1 MGNTIK
7 KLSIIAFVSVSLTT
21 GVTYGQFG
29 WTTSRGDA
37 QRAGWVRTDGYISV
51 ENLQQQRFGLEW
63 KRKLDN
69 APRQMNSLTPGV
81 SAGDSG
87 WNVTPVNIGG
97 SSNNVYGIEIDTGG
111 VAWSRRF
118 DAPIVAGT
126 PACPGGMTA
135 SVTRPTALNQIV
147 TGSAGP
153 FRGRGRRGPLS
164 PIGGVGQPG
173 EGVPMEL
180 MQRLGGGGAIVAAGA
195 SGGRSGAAAPAP
207 VIPQYMYSPNLYVV
221 ASDGIMRTLGLF
233 LGKDVQK
240 PAPFLPAN
248 ANVTDLIAVNETLY
262 AATINGC
269 GGAPNGIWA
278 IDLASDTRSVT
289 SWKNA
294 ASPVGAPALDSN
306 GTVYVAIGEGPV
318 TGEGYSNAIVA
329 LDPKTL
335 QVKDSFTATNA
346 AFASTPTILVYK
358 GHEILAAATKDGRVF
373 LLDTASLGGAD
384 HKTPLFVSAATTTMQ
399 GYSPSALATWEDS
412 AQNRWL
418 LAPVGAAK
426 SSVAALKV
434 TGDAARPALQP
445 GWVSRDLVSPA
456 APIVVNG
463 VAFVLSTGE
472 YIPATGTATLADKIS
487 KSVPAVL
494 YALDASTGKELWN
507 SGKAITSF
515 VHSAGLWSSDGQVYV
530 ATYDSTVYA
539 FGFAMD
545 RHL

>member
-7 KLSIIAFVSVSLTT
+7 RLSIIMFVSGSLMT
-21 GVTYGQFG
+21 GVTYGEFG

-81 SAGDSG
+81 STGDSG
-87 WNVTPVNIGG
+87 WNAKPINIGG

-111 VAWSRRF
+111 VAWSRHF

-153 FRGRGRRGPLS
+153 FRGRGGRGPA
-164 PIGGVGQPG
+164 IGGVGQPG

-180 MQRLGGGGAIVAAGA
+180 MRNPRPGGMTAAGA
-195 SGGRSGAAAPAP
+195 STVPPPPAP
-207 VIPQYMYSPNLYVV
+207 PRPAPPPQYMSAPNLYVV
-221 ASDGIMRTLGLF
+221 TSDGIMRTIGLF
-233 LGKDVQK
+233 LGKEVQK
-240 PAPFLPAN
+240 PVPFLPAN
-248 ANVTDLIAVNETLY
+248 ANVADLIAVNETLY
-262 AATINGC
+262 ATTINGC

-278 IDLASDTRSVT
+278 IDLADDNRSVT

-306 GTVYVAIGEGPV
+306 GTVYVAIGDGTVPGV
-318 TGEGYSNAIVA
+318 GYSNAIIA

-346 AFASTPTILVYK
+346 AFAVTPTIFAYK

-384 HKTPLFVSAATTTMQ
+384 HKTPLFVSAATTTMK
-399 GYSPSALATWEDS
+399 GHSPSALATWEDS

-426 SSVAALKV
+426 GSVAAFKV
-434 TGDAARPALQP
+434 TGDAARPAIQP
-445 GWVSRDLVSPA
+445 GWVSHDLVSPA

-472 YIPATGTATLADKIS
+472 YIPPTGTATLAEKIS

-507 SGKAITSF
+507 SGKAIASF
-515 VHSAGLWSSDGQVYV
+515 VHSAGLWSSNGQVYV